1 MAADN
6 LFDLKIIT
14 PDRVF
19 YSGKASFL
27 ELNTVEGEIGIY
39 KNHIPMTTVLEPGIA
54 TITEEGGNK
63 KEAALHTGF
72 MEILGDRI
80 TILAE
85 IAEWPDEID
94 RNRAQEAKIRAER
107 RLQNDKSNINIT
119 RAELALHKALVRI
132 ELAKG
137 SSTAHRIYG
146 NLR

>member
-6 LFDLKIIT
+6 LFDLKITT

-132 ELAKG
+132 ELADHVTK
-137 SSTAHRIYG
+137 
-146 NLR
+146 

>member
-85 IAEWPDEID
+85 IAEWPDEIA

-132 ELAKG
+132 ELADHVTKQ
-137 SSTAHRIYG
+137 
-146 NLR
+146 

>member
-119 RAELALHKALVRI
+119 RAELALHKALDRI
-132 ELAKG
+132 ELADHVTK
-137 SSTAHRIYG
+137 
-146 NLR
+146 

>member
-132 ELAKG
+132 ELTDHVTK
-137 SSTAHRIYG
+137 
-146 NLR
+146 

>member
-39 KNHIPMTTVLEPGIA
+39 KDHIPMTTVLEPGIA

-107 RLQNDKSNINIT
+107 RLQNDKSNIIIT

-132 ELAKG
+132 ELADHVTK
-137 SSTAHRIYG
+137 
-146 NLR
+146 

>member
-94 RNRAQEAKIRAER
+94 RNRAQEQRSV
-107 RLQNDKSNINIT
+107 QNADCRMISPTSISRGQSWRCTRHWSVSNWQT
-119 RAELALHKALVRI
+119 M
-132 ELAKG
+132 
-137 SSTAHRIYG
+137 
-146 NLR
+146 

>member
-94 RNRAQEAKIRAER
+94 FKRAEEARVRAER
-107 RLQNDKSNINIT
+107 RLAEHNPELDT
-119 RAELALHKALVRI
+119 LRAEMALKRALVR
-132 ELAKG
+132 LGLK
-137 SSTAHRIYG
+137 H
-146 NLR
+146 

>member
-94 RNRAQEAKIRAER
+94 RIRAQEAKIRAER

-132 ELAKG
+132 ELADHVTK
-137 SSTAHRIYG
+137 
-146 NLR
+146 

>member
-85 IAEWPDEID
+85 IAEWQDEID

-132 ELAKG
+132 ELADHVTK
-137 SSTAHRIYG
+137 
-146 NLR
+146 

>member
-132 ELAKG
+132 ELADHVTK
-137 SSTAHRIYG
+137 R
-146 NLR
+146 

>member
-119 RAELALHKALVRI
+119 PAELALHKALVRI
-132 ELAKG
+132 ELADHVTK
-137 SSTAHRIYG
+137 
-146 NLR
+146 

>member
-19 YSGKASFL
+19 YSGKDSFL
-27 ELNTVEGEIGIY
+27 ELNTVEGGIGIY

-107 RLQNDKSNINIT
+107 RLQNDKSNVNIT

-132 ELAKG
+132 ELADHVTK
-137 SSTAHRIYG
+137 
-146 NLR
+146 

>member
-80 TILAE
+80 TIFAE

-132 ELAKG
+132 ELADHVTK
-137 SSTAHRIYG
+137 
-146 NLR
+146 

>member
-27 ELNTVEGEIGIY
+27 ELNTVDGEIGIY
-39 KNHIPMTTVLEPGIA
+39 KNHIPMITVLEPGIA

-132 ELAKG
+132 ELADHVTK
-137 SSTAHRIYG
+137 
-146 NLR
+146 

>member
-80 TILAE
+80 TILTE

-132 ELAKG
+132 ELADHVTK
-137 SSTAHRIYG
+137 
-146 NLR
+146 

>member
-132 ELAKG
+132 ELADHVTKQ
-137 SSTAHRIYG
+137 
-146 NLR
+146 

>member
-119 RAELALHKALVRI
+119 RAELALHKALGRI
-132 ELAKG
+132 ELADHVTK
-137 SSTAHRIYG
+137 Y
-146 NLR
+146 

>member
-14 PDRVF
+14 PERVF

-132 ELAKG
+132 ELADHVTK
-137 SSTAHRIYG
+137 
-146 NLR
+146 

>member
-85 IAEWPDEID
+85 IAEWSDEID

-132 ELAKG
+132 ELADHVTKQ
-137 SSTAHRIYG
+137 
-146 NLR
+146 

>member
-132 ELAKG
+132 ELADHVIKQ
-137 SSTAHRIYG
+137 
-146 NLR
+146 

>member
-119 RAELALHKALVRI
+119 RAEMALHKALVRI
-132 ELAKG
+132 ELADHVTK
-137 SSTAHRIYG
+137 
-146 NLR
+146 

>member
-132 ELAKG
+132 ELADHVTKE
-137 SSTAHRIYG
+137 
-146 NLR
+146 

>member
-27 ELNTVEGEIGIY
+27 ELNTVEGESGIY

-132 ELAKG
+132 ELADHVTK
-137 SSTAHRIYG
+137 
-146 NLR
+146 

>member
-85 IAEWPDEID
+85 IDEWPDEID

-132 ELAKG
+132 ELADHVTK
-137 SSTAHRIYG
+137 
-146 NLR
+146 

>member
-132 ELAKG
+132 ELADHVIK
-137 SSTAHRIYG
+137 
-146 NLR
+146 

>member
-132 ELAKG
+132 ELA
-137 SSTAHRIYG
+137 AHVTK
-146 NLR
+146 

>member
-132 ELAKG
+132 ELADHVTK
-137 SSTAHRIYG
+137 
-146 NLR
+146 

>member
-14 PDRVF
+14 PDRVL

-27 ELNTVEGEIGIY
+27 ELITVEGGIGIY

-132 ELAKG
+132 ELADHVTKQ
-137 SSTAHRIYG
+137 
-146 NLR
+146 

>member
-6 LFDLKIIT
+6 LFDLKIIRA
-14 PDRVF
+14 DRVF

-132 ELAKG
+132 ELADHVTK
-137 SSTAHRIYG
+137 
-146 NLR
+146 

>member
-54 TITEEGGNK
+54 KITVEGGNK

-132 ELAKG
+132 ELADHVTKQ
-137 SSTAHRIYG
+137 
-146 NLR
+146 

>member
-54 TITEEGGNK
+54 KITEEGGNK

-94 RNRAQEAKIRAER
+94 RYRAQEAKIRAER

-132 ELAKG
+132 ELADHVTK
-137 SSTAHRIYG
+137 
-146 NLR
+146 

>member
-27 ELNTVEGEIGIY
+27 ELNTVEGGIGIY

-94 RNRAQEAKIRAER
+94 VHRAEEAKLRAER
-107 RLQNDKSNINIT
+107 RIGSGEKQVDMV
-119 RAELALHKALVRI
+119 RAELALKKALTRI
-132 ELAKG
+132 NLV
-137 SSTAHRIYG
+137 STLG
-146 NLR
+146 K